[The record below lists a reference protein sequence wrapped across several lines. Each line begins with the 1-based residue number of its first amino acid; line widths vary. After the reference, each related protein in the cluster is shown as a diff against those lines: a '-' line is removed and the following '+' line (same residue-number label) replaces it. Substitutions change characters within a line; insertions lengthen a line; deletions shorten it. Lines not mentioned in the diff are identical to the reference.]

1 MTIRGVITGFVLSP
15 VFLVLL
21 ALIGLLIARR
31 FHRSGMLLS
40 WCGVCGALILAVP
53 LIGGTMLIA
62 LEQNLPVTPPDD
74 APPQAIVVLAADI
87 MRDGAAREPP
97 QPGLLSLERLRAAAA
112 VFHRTGLPILISG
125 GPLYEGDASLAT
137 VMAYTMVHDFQVPVR
152 WEEDVSRDTWE
163 NAHMSA
169 TILRAQGISSIYLVT
184 HAWHMR
190 RAIRAFA
197 DTGITVTAA
206 PTRLDYLPNS
216 WAKALVP
223 DSSAWRLSLYA
234 LHEWIGSLYYALR

>member
-1 MTIRGVITGFVLSP
+1 VTIRGVITGFMLSP

-31 FHRSGMLLS
+31 FRSGILLA
-40 WCGVCGALILAVP
+40 WCGVLGALVLAVP
-53 LIGGTMLIA
+53 LVGGAMLMA
-62 LEQNLPVTPPDD
+62 LEQNLPLTPPAN
-74 APPQAIVVLAADI
+74 APPQAVVVLAGDI
-87 MRDGAAREPP
+87 MRDGAASEPP

-125 GPLYEGDASLAT
+125 GPLNEGDASLAT
-137 VMAYTMVHDFQVPVR
+137 VMAYTLVHDFRVPVR
-152 WEEDVSRDTWE
+152 WEEDISRDTWE

-169 TILRAQGISSIYLVT
+169 AILRAQGISSIYVVT

-190 RAIRAFA
+190 RAIKAFA

-206 PTRLDYLPNS
+206 PTRFDYLPDS
-216 WAKALVP
+216 WARALVP

-234 LHEWIGSLYYALR
+234 LHEWVGSAYYALR